1 MSLEG
6 LGLSAEALK
15 ALKEFAQSSGIDY
28 HDDEEDEEEDGK
40 GATAKNILSA
50 VRNHFDIKDK
60 YDVFHLT
67 WENQETKIELHLKG
81 IKREL
86 GQTLNSTG
94 LTM

>member
-6 LGLSAEALK
+6 LGLSEEALK

-28 HDDEEDEEEDGK
+28 DDEDEDGN
-40 GATAKNILSA
+40 GTTNILSA
-50 VRNHFDIKDK
+50 VTKHFDVKDK
-60 YDVFHLT
+60 YDIFHLS